1 MVRDAELHAYAE
13 DRRTRVIRWLIAWG
27 CIAGAAMLALMAG
40 QSWGQD
46 VALHPATAPVL
57 TDPAGPQ
64 LNQLLESINHGNGW
78 AIAGVVVSLLTLAI
92 RKGVL
97 NKLPWPKA
105 VALLHDHP
113 AIAMATP
120 FVLSAIGGVVTTFA
134 SGTPFSW
141 ATLSMSVL
149 KVGVT
154 AIGAFTAARTI
165 AESQAIG
172 QAAAVAAVPD
182 KAAAAD
188 GLSK

>member
-1 MVRDAELHAYAE
+1 MLRDYELNAYAA
-13 DRRTRVIRWLIAWG
+13 DRRDRIIMKLIT
-27 CIAGAAMLALMAG
+27 AAMLIGAGLLALLALPA
-40 QSWGQD
+40 WAQD

-78 AIAGVVVSLLTLAI
+78 AIAGVLVSLCTLAI

-113 AIAMATP
+113 AVAMATP
-120 FVLSAIGGVVTTFA
+120 FVLSAIGGIVTTFA

-141 ATLSMSVL
+141 STLGMSVL

-165 AESQAIG
+165 AESQAVG
-172 QAAAVAAVPD
+172 AAAAVAAVPD

-188 GLSK
+188 GLAK